1 MNPMKI
7 PMRAL
12 SFIFSVQQGLTLVEI
27 LVGVLVGIFVSAI
40 ALVSLQVSQGLSL
53 AVMEATHL
61 QQDANTALRLM
72 GQQVRQAGS
81 IALNLQPVL
90 NTGWENS
97 AMEPVLWE
105 VALEPDHAAL
115 SSGKPLEAV
124 ASPVIAKSTGSS
136 LQLQYENYAENLYR
150 AAGSSV
156 WGSQQRDCLGQN
168 SSDRSLVASISSTFF
183 LRNDQLMCTGVAGT
197 PQPIISNVKQFSVRF
212 LLQRATK
219 KGSNSYSFTYAEPK
233 EMDRALLQW
242 TDIHAVEVCLELE
255 SPRLRVPDVGAV
267 YTNCQGEI
275 KHKNDRLVFVAK
287 STFQIR
293 SHGSH

>member
-1 MNPMKI
+1 MNAMKI
-7 PMRAL
+7 PVRAL

-81 IALNLQPVL
+81 MALNLQPVL

-105 VALEPDHAAL
+105 LTLESDHAAL

-168 SSDRSLVASISSTFF
+168 SS
-183 LRNDQLMCTGVAGT
+183 
-197 PQPIISNVKQFSVRF
+197 
-212 LLQRATK
+212 
-219 KGSNSYSFTYAEPK
+219 
-233 EMDRALLQW
+233 
-242 TDIHAVEVCLELE
+242 
-255 SPRLRVPDVGAV
+255 
-267 YTNCQGEI
+267 
-275 KHKNDRLVFVAK
+275 
-287 STFQIR
+287 
-293 SHGSH
+293 